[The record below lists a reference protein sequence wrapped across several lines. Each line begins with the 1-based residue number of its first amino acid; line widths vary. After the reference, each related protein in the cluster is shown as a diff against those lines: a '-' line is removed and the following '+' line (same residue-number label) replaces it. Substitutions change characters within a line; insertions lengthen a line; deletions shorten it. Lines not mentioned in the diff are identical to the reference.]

1 MITLILLI
9 VVAVL
14 LLLGAHWLFAAAGE
28 REGQES
34 AAQRVGDVDAGESVD
49 ELAGL
54 RNLQDIRNP
63 VTRYLC
69 HQFWGAGIDVAPRTA
84 NLLMLVLA
92 AVVSLFLL
100 INPLLGLVI
109 ALAIVLGGYLFLTQ
123 RVAARRRQIADQL
136 PDFLEYMQRS
146 LTAGNTLEE
155 ALQSAALE
163 SSEPIRSVFMSV
175 ARQVR
180 LGATVEDTL
189 VEAADVHNLRA
200 LHILAMA
207 ATVNRRFGG
216 SMRRVIKSLIDA
228 IRRQEAATRELKAL
242 TGETRF
248 SAWVVAAIPIAI
260 AAVFYFLNPGYY
272 EPMLAS
278 TGGRITLAV
287 AVGLQVLGI
296 VIIWRMVASL
306 RDAAL

>member
-1 MITLILLI
+1 MMFAILVL
-9 VVAVL
+9 VAL
-14 LLLGAHWLFAAAGE
+14 LLVAGAVWLFATAGARADE
-28 REGQES
+28 ES
-34 AAQRVGDVDAGESVD
+34 MAERVGQSSSGEFMD

-54 RNLQDIRNP
+54 QHLQSIRNP
-63 VTRYLC
+63 VTRHIC
-69 HQFWGAGIDVAPRTA
+69 HQFWGAGIDLAPRTA
-84 NLLMLVLA
+84 NAVLIALAVIVVLLMLISPLVGLVFA
-92 AVVSLFLL
+92 LAVV
-100 INPLLGLVI
+100 V
-109 ALAIVLGGYLFLTQ
+109 GGYLMLKQ

-136 PDFLEYMQRS
+136 PDYLEYVLRS

-163 SSEPIRSVFMSV
+163 SSEPTRSLFMSV

-180 LGATVEDTL
+180 LGATVEGTL
-189 VEAADVHNLRA
+189 SEAGEIHNLRA
-200 LHILAMA
+200 LHILAMS

-228 IRRQEAATRELKAL
+228 IRRQDAATRELKAL

-260 AAVFYFLNPGYY
+260 AGVFYLLNPGYY
-272 EPMLAS
+272 DEMLAT
-278 TGGRITLAV
+278 TGGRVALVI

-296 VIIWRMVASL
+296 FIIWRMVASL

>member
-1 MITLILLI
+1 MTMMVIL
-9 VVAVL
+9 VAVAL
-14 LLLGAHWLFAAAGE
+14 LLVVGAYWVFAAAGE
-28 REGQES
+28 RESQES
-34 AAQRVGDVDAGESVD
+34 AEQRVGDIDFGESVD
-49 ELAGL
+49 QLAGL

-63 VTRYLC
+63 VTRHICY
-69 HQFWGAGIDVAPRTA
+69 QFWGAGVDVSPRTA
-84 NLLMLVLA
+84 NLLMIVLA
-92 AVVSLFLL
+92 AVVLLFLL
-100 INPLLGLVI
+100 ISPLVGLAV
-109 ALAIVLGGYLFLTQ
+109 ALAIVLGGYLLLKQ

-163 SSEPIRSVFMSV
+163 SNEPIRSVFMSV

-180 LGATVEDTL
+180 HGASVEDTL

-228 IRRQEAATRELKAL
+228 IRRQEAASRELKAL

-248 SAWVVAAIPIAI
+248 SAWVVAAIPIGI
-260 AAVFYFLNPGYY
+260 AVIFYLLNPGYY

-287 AVGLQVLGI
+287 AVGLQLLGI
-296 VIIWRMVASL
+296 FIIWRMVASL